1 MTGQHE
7 RVSRALGRQPADPT
21 KPKLRLRRSA
31 TERPTPPESCDWLSQ
46 VREWGMLAN
55 DAVGDCTCAGAAHVA
70 IAADKYGQ
78 GRNLVISD
86 DDVLAMY
93 SAVSG
98 YNPTDPSTDVGA
110 TLQDALDFWRKN
122 GLAGNRIAAFAFID
136 AQDVDLVRACIA
148 TFGAVYCGMI
158 FPSSAM
164 DQINRGEPWTVVR
177 RSRIEGGHCVP
188 IGAYDADSFTCV
200 TWGQTQRMDLGFYR
214 RYFDEVAVPIDLDW
228 MTAAGTSPAGLDV
241 AKLNADYEALTGSPG
256 PFPDVAPTPAPIP
269 TPTPEPTPAD
279 DRAAR
284 FIASVLAAVD
294 AYRAS

>member
-1 MTGQHE
+1 
-7 RVSRALGRQPADPT
+7 
-21 KPKLRLRRSA
+21 
-31 TERPTPPESCDWLSQ
+31 
-46 VREWGMLAN
+46 
-55 DAVGDCTCAGAAHVA
+55 
-70 IAADKYGQ
+70 
-78 GRNLVISD
+78 
-86 DDVLAMY
+86 MY

-148 TFGAVYCGMI
+148 TFGAVYTGMN

-200 TWGQTQRMDLGFYR
+200 TWGQTQRMDARSPTSPRPPRPSRLRPRSR
-214 RYFDEVAVPIDLDW
+214 RLPTTARPASSPRCWPRSTPTARRDLPGGGCPARRRRRDRLPRATAPLTFRSPT
-228 MTAAGTSPAGLDV
+228 TAALVPASAGRGRHLCV
-241 AKLNADYEALTGSPG
+241 PG
-256 PFPDVAPTPAPIP
+256 PFASRRRV
-269 TPTPEPTPAD
+269 
-279 DRAAR
+279 AAR
-284 FIASVLAAVD
+284 PICRLAGRREPRNPTRRDVQPWSAAGLLDEAIVVG
-294 AYRAS
+294 AG